1 MSTPSKKQLAAQ
13 HSRRLKTMQ
22 KQLMSMAEQWED
34 LDQFCVNAL
43 VELADQAEKTATELK
58 EDLAA

>member
-1 MSTPSKKQLAAQ
+1 MSSPSKKQLAAH

-22 KQLMSMAEQWED
+22 KQLMTMAEQWED
-34 LDQFCVNAL
+34 LDQFCVNSL
-43 VELADQAEKTATELK
+43 VELADQAKKTAAELK

>member
-1 MSTPSKKQLAAQ
+1 MSTPTKKQLAAQ
-13 HSRRLKTMQ
+13 HSRRLKTMK

-34 LDQFCVNAL
+34 LDQFCVNSL

-58 EDLAA
+58 DD